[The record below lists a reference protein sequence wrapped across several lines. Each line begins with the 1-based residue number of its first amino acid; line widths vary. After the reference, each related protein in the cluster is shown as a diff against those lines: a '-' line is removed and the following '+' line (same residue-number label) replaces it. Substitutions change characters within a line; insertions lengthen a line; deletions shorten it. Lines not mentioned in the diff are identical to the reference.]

1 MDPRRALRHCRSA
14 LQVALLPHGMP
25 SLSVQPRRRPSWAR
39 LGILCA
45 GHGGPTNDLKTGA
58 ALRPP
63 KDCEA
68 VRPKCQLAWRSSSS
82 SSSSRSSSSSSAAR
96 HRRTELRRRCDR
108 RDTRRQRLAR
118 RTSRR
123 EHFRSSGPASAVAA
137 ARGDDLAGPASP
149 TMEAQIRCRKIPGST
164 APRSLRAQS
173 ADRGRVIT

>member
-14 LQVALLPHGMP
+14 LQVALPPHGMP

-68 VRPKCQLAWRSSSS
+68 VRPKCQLTWRSSST
-82 SSSSRSSSSSSAAR
+82 SRSVAR